1 MDDSDILMYFTHDE
15 GNSVVA
21 DRFINTLKGTIY
33 KKMINNE
40 NKSYLGY
47 LNNTYHRPIGKK
59 SINADYSA
67 LTEKIES
74 NHKSPKFKSE
84 KITFYC

>member
-1 MDDSDILMYFTHDE
+1 MYFTHDE
-15 GNSVVA
+15 GNWVVA
-21 DRFINTLKGTIY
+21 YRFIKALKGKIY

-59 SINADYSA
+59 SIKADYSA

>member
-1 MDDSDILMYFTHDE
+1 MYFTHDE
-15 GNSVVA
+15 GNGVVTY
-21 DRFINTLKGTIY
+21 RFIKALKGKIY

>member
-1 MDDSDILMYFTHDE
+1 
-15 GNSVVA
+15 
-21 DRFINTLKGTIY
+21 
-33 KKMINNE
+33 MINNE

-47 LNNTYHRPIGKK
+47 LNNTYHRPIGKR
-59 SINADYSA
+59 SVNADYSA

>member
-1 MDDSDILMYFTHDE
+1 MYFTHDE
-15 GNSVVA
+15 GNWVVA
-21 DRFINTLKGTIY
+21 YRFIKALKGKIY